1 MKRNKALVKRSSK
14 IVALGALALA
24 VLALDAGHALAQLA
38 SGKGPIDVTADQLE
52 MVDAQHLA
60 IWRGN
65 VEAVQNGNRLVSDV
79 LNVYFA
85 GKAAPGAAPA
95 PPPAAAPATPG
106 GAGADWGDVERLVAD
121 GHVFYVSA
129 DQTARGEHAVY
140 EAAPDLITMTGDVVL
155 VQGKNVTKGDKLVIE
170 VKTNHAVLTSTAQG
184 RNRPERVRGVFYNAN
199 SANSANTGATPAPG
213 APTAT
218 VAKP

>member
-1 MKRNKALVKRSSK
+1 MKRNKAIMMRSSK
-14 IVALGALALA
+14 IFAPTAM
-24 VLALDAGHALAQLA
+24 VLALFALSAGAAHAQLA

-79 LNVYFA
+79 LNVYFS
-85 GKAAPGAAPA
+85 GKSAPGAAPA
-95 PPPAAAPATPG
+95 PPASTHAPTAG

-121 GHVFYVSA
+121 GHVFYVSS

-184 RNRPERVRGVFYNAN
+184 RNRPERVRGVFYK
-199 SANSANTGATPAPG
+199 ANTAA
-213 APTAT
+213 APTTAAT
-218 VAKP
+218 AAKP

>member
-1 MKRNKALVKRSSK
+1 MKRFSKLTAVAGMGLAAL
-14 IVALGALALA
+14 ALGAGAA
-24 VLALDAGHALAQLA
+24 WAQLA

-65 VEAVQNGNRLVSDV
+65 VEAVQNGNRLVADV
-79 LNVYFA
+79 LNVYFS
-85 GKAAPGAAPA
+85 GKAAPGAPKASAPA
-95 PPPAAAPATPG
+95 PTTAG

-155 VQGKNVTKGDKLVIE
+155 VQGKNVTKGDKLVID

-199 SANSANTGATPAPG
+199 GANPAATAPAGAGARPAAANTAQP
-213 APTAT
+213 
-218 VAKP
+218 